1 MPGKKNLEEEYQKIE
16 KEEVEDKIEKAK
28 AENKHLKKLIIN
40 RQIKQLR
47 YDVLYIIIISIVLG
61 FILWAWK
68 PSQFS
73 YTKALALGL
82 AWYLLFDEL
91 KLHKMFKKE

>member
-1 MPGKKNLEEEYQKIE
+1 MPGKKKLEEEYQE
-16 KEEVEDKIEKAK
+16 LDKEEVEDKIEKAK
-28 AENKHLKKLIIN
+28 AENKQLKKKAIK

-47 YDVLYIIIISIVLG
+47 YDILYIIIISIVFG

-68 PSQFS
+68 PQHFS
-73 YTKALALGL
+73 YARALALGL

-91 KLHKMFKKE
+91 KLHKMLKKE